1 MKLRIEDFDYYLP
14 QELIAQTPAEPR
26 DAARL
31 LVAFRD
37 SRRVE
42 HTIFREIGRYL
53 EAGDLLVVNE
63 TRVIPARL
71 FAKKAISGGK
81 VEVLLLKKID
91 DLKWHAIV
99 GGKRVRE
106 GTELI
111 IGDHLRAWV
120 TESMEGAERLI
131 QFEQPIEPHL
141 SKFGQTPL
149 PPYIHRWS
157 ENVAER
163 YQTVFA
169 KVDGSAAA
177 PTAGLHFTAQLMDE
191 LQKKGVRFAR
201 LVLHIGLDTF
211 APVTEED
218 PTQHRMHTEWCQV
231 SEETVRLVKETRQ
244 LGKRVIAVGTTSV
257 RALETAATYSPPGD
271 LLPYTGSTDL
281 YILPGYPF
289 KVVQGLI
296 TNFHLP
302 RSTLLMLVSAF
313 AEREWVLSLYQQAIE
328 LRYRFYSFGDAMLI
342 L

>member
-1 MKLRIEDFDYYLP
+1 MNLRIDDFDYYLP
-14 QELIAQTPAEPR
+14 QELIAQIPAEPR
-26 DAARL
+26 DSARL
-31 LVAFRD
+31 LVAFRE

-42 HTIFREIGRYL
+42 HTIFRQIGRYL

-71 FAKKAISGGK
+71 FARKAISGGK
-81 VEVLLLKKID
+81 VEILLLKKID
-91 DLKWHAIV
+91 DCKWQALV

-106 GTELI
+106 GTELRL
-111 IGDHLRAWV
+111 GDQLRAWV
-120 TESMEGAERLI
+120 TESMDGAERLI
-131 QFEQPIEPHL
+131 QFEQPVEPHL
-141 SKFGQTPL
+141 NKVGHTPL
-149 PPYIHRWS
+149 PPYIHQWPD
-157 ENVAER
+157 NLAER

-177 PTAGLHFTAQLMDE
+177 PTAGLHFTPQLMEE
-191 LQKKGVRFAR
+191 LQNQGVRFAR
-201 LVLHIGLDTF
+201 LILHIGLDTF

-231 SEETVRLVKETRQ
+231 GEETIRLIKETHQ
-244 LGKRVIAVGTTSV
+244 NGKRVIAVGTTSV
-257 RALETAATYSPPGD
+257 RALETAATHSPTGEI
-271 LLPYTGSTDL
+271 LPFTGPTDL
-281 YILPGYPF
+281 YILPGYTF

-313 AEREWVLSLYQQAIE
+313 SDREWVLSLYQLAIQM
-328 LRYRFYSFGDAMLI
+328 RYRFYSFGDAMLI